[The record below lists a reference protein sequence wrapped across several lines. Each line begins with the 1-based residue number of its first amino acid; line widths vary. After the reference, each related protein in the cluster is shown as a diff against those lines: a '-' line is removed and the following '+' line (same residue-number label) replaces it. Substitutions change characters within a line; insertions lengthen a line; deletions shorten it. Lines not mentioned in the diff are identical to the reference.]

1 MSDDGHLRKLRNFF
15 ITGLA
20 VTVPLTATAYIVW
33 AVFRFLDGILSPF
46 LKLIIGEEKYVSGI
60 GFFLTLF
67 LITAVG
73 ALTTIAIG
81 KRMVTFFEDILT
93 RIPLVRGIYSTF
105 KEASDAFLVH
115 KPSDGSRG
123 VVLVEYPR
131 KGIYTIGLMT
141 AVTVKEIQ
149 DKTHEP
155 VVNIFIPTSPNPT
168 SGMLILVPEDSVIP
182 LDMTTEE
189 GLKLIVSGGFSTIKK
204 DK

>member
-1 MSDDGHLRKLRNFF
+1 MSDDGRLRKLRNFF

-46 LKLIIGEEKYVSGI
+46 LKLIIGEEKYISGI

-115 KPSDGSRG
+115 KPSEGSRG

-131 KGIYTIGLMT
+131 RGIYTIGLMT
-141 AVTVKEIQ
+141 ATTVKEIQ

-168 SGMLILVPEDSVIP
+168 SGMLILVPEDSVTH

-204 DK
+204 HK

>member
-46 LKLIIGEEKYVSGI
+46 LKLIIGEEKYISGI

-115 KPSDGSRG
+115 RPSEGSRG

-141 AVTVKEIQ
+141 ATTVKEIQ

-168 SGMLILVPEDSVIP
+168 SGMLILVPEDSVTH

-204 DK
+204 HK

>member
-1 MSDDGHLRKLRNFF
+1 MSDDGYLRRLRNFF

-33 AVFRFLDGILSPF
+33 ATFRFLDGILSPF
-46 LKLIIGEEKYVSGI
+46 LKLIIGEEKYISGI

-115 KPSDGSRG
+115 KPLEGSRG

-131 KGIYTIGLMT
+131 KGIYTIGLTT

-168 SGMLILVPEDSVIP
+168 SGMLILVPEDSVTP

>member
-46 LKLIIGEEKYVSGI
+46 LKLIIGEEKYISGI

-81 KRMVTFFEDILT
+81 KRMVNFFEDILT

-105 KEASDAFLVH
+105 K
-115 KPSDGSRG
+115 
-123 VVLVEYPR
+123 
-131 KGIYTIGLMT
+131 
-141 AVTVKEIQ
+141 
-149 DKTHEP
+149 
-155 VVNIFIPTSPNPT
+155 
-168 SGMLILVPEDSVIP
+168 
-182 LDMTTEE
+182 
-189 GLKLIVSGGFSTIKK
+189 
-204 DK
+204 

>member
-115 KPSDGSRG
+115 RPSEGSRG

-131 KGIYTIGLMT
+131 KGIYTIGLTT

-168 SGMLILVPEDSVIP
+168 SGMLILVPEDSVTP

>member
-1 MSDDGHLRKLRNFF
+1 MSDDEHLRKLRNFF

-33 AVFRFLDGILSPF
+33 AVFRLLDGILSPF

-60 GFFLTLF
+60 GLVITLF

-131 KGIYTIGLMT
+131 KGIYTIGLTT
-141 AVTVKEIQ
+141 AATVKEIQ

-168 SGMLILVPEDSVIP
+168 SGMLILVPEDSVTP

-204 DK
+204 HK

>member
-46 LKLIIGEEKYVSGI
+46 LKLIIGEEKYISGI

-115 KPSDGSRG
+115 KSSEGSRG

-141 AVTVKEIQ
+141 ATTVKEIQ

-168 SGMLILVPEDSVIP
+168 SGMLILVPEDSVTH

-204 DK
+204 HK

>member
-1 MSDDGHLRKLRNFF
+1 MSDDGRLRKLRNFF

-115 KPSDGSRG
+115 KPSEGSRG

-131 KGIYTIGLMT
+131 RGIYTIGLMT
-141 AVTVKEIQ
+141 ATTVKEIQ

-168 SGMLILVPEDSVIP
+168 SGMLILVPEDSVTH

-204 DK
+204 HK

>member
-46 LKLIIGEEKYVSGI
+46 LKLIIGEEKYISGI

-81 KRMVTFFEDILT
+81 KRMVNFFEDILT

-115 KPSDGSRG
+115 RPSEGSRG

-168 SGMLILVPEDSVIP
+168 SGMLILVPEDSVTP

-204 DK
+204 HK